1 MDVDLRAPLLTPPQ
15 QGKEKAWI
23 VQGPSGSLL
32 CKVIFLDA
40 YGIVEPL
47 HESDDT
53 NRLHDLS
60 GHAVRTVAKALE
72 ADPQQPDGKST
83 PFQD

>member
-32 CKVIFLDA
+32 CKVIFLD
-40 YGIVEPL
+40 GDRVVEPL
-47 HESDDT
+47 HESDGT
-53 NRLHDLS
+53 RRLQDLS
-60 GHAVRTVAKALE
+60 GHAVRTVAKSLE
-72 ADPQQPDGKST
+72 ADRQQPDEKST
-83 PFQD
+83 PLQD